1 MTDKPEGTY
10 EEKFAQLENILKRLD
25 DSKTPIDELAKDVKL
40 GTQLILTLNA
50 KLNEVETEVAD
61 AFKALEAAAPKSPRD
76 TP

>member
-1 MTDKPEGTY
+1 MSDKPEETY
-10 EEKFAQLENILKRLD
+10 EDKFAQLENILKRLD

-61 AFKALEAAAPKSPRD
+61 AFKALEAAAPKKSEP
-76 TP
+76 